1 LCQYDNVLIYQFK
14 LHNLIQL
21 VHWHI
26 D

>member
-14 LHNLIQL
+14 LNNLIQL